1 MTPGPKHILLIMCA
15 KNTRFLRTSLF
26 ASLLLLISFSTSVCV
41 ATATG
46 SNEITPLDQLLSDI
60 QKRVDT
66 TQTVQCTFVQE
77 RNLSIFAQPILF
89 TGKMELS
96 RPDKLRW
103 ENLTPIPSVLIFAGD
118 KGMRCNDDAPPV
130 HFELAKDPMMKMV
143 AEQIWTWVDGNYAR
157 LRSKYEITLSAEHEI
172 KLIPQK
178 SEFADT
184 ITSVRVTFDSQS
196 LQPETIHIQETEGD
210 STTIRFTDYRL
221 NRPVDDT
228 LFSTC
233 YP

>member
-1 MTPGPKHILLIMCA
+1 MTPLSKHLFLIMCS
-15 KNTRFLRTSLF
+15 KKTPFLRTSLF
-26 ASLLLLISFSTSVCV
+26 ASLLLFIFLSTSLCL
-41 ATATG
+41 ATESG
-46 SNEITPLDQLLSDI
+46 SSETTPLDQLLSDI
-60 QKRVDT
+60 QKRVNT
-66 TQTVQCTFVQE
+66 TQTVQCTFEQE

-103 ENLTPIPSVLIFAGD
+103 ENLAPIPSVLIFAGD

-130 HFELAKDPMMKMV
+130 HFELEKDPMMKMV

-157 LRSKYEITLSAEHEI
+157 LRSKYEITLSDKHEI
-172 KLIPQK
+172 KLIPQSK
-178 SEFADT
+178 EFADT
-184 ITSVRVTFDSQS
+184 VTSVRVAFDSQS

-221 NRPVDDT
+221 NQPVDDT
-228 LFSTC
+228 LFSAC